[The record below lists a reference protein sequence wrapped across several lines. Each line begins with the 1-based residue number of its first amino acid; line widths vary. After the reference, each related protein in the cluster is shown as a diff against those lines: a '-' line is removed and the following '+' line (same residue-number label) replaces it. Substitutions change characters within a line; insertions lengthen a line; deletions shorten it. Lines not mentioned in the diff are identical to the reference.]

1 MKKIRKP
8 VSVLLIIV
16 AAFSI
21 SACSQNAYS
30 SRRSYG
36 HASAP
41 HIDPVTP
48 KKYPLRKNYIVPVK
62 RKEILGLKKPKI

>member
-1 MKKIRKP
+1 MERLKRP
-8 VSVLLIIV
+8 VIIILIVIS
-16 AAFSI
+16 AALFT
-21 SACSQNAYS
+21 ACSQNTYNT
-30 SRRSYG
+30 RRTYG

-41 HIDPVTP
+41 HIDPVSH